1 MVVRK
6 SNWKK
11 VHTIST
17 PELPQV
23 TSVIGV
29 SSGLLEMFSI

>member
-1 MVVRK
+1 MEIK
-6 SNWKK
+6 LEKGA
-11 VHTIST
+11 HFIST